1 MKQLH
6 NRIDWQT
13 AFQLVGEVA
22 TKHAS
27 VEVGCKSLG
36 VSRAHL
42 YRLVR
47 RWFQWQQRE
56 PSKEWLCSARKRRTS
71 QLPEPVQAF
80 LRKEVTYLTEKST
93 HFRNHFNF
101 SLLAQQCHQ
110 EFKKRFSRQT
120 IRHWAIEA
128 GVFNPEVHE
137 TAKALTRFDVGSV
150 GELFQHDSS
159 PHLWVP
165 ATGRRDA
172 LILTVDDHSRKIV
185 GARLVPHDTSWH
197 HLCVVRQ
204 TLETFGRPIAY
215 YTDNH
220 MIFLPGND
228 LNAQFSRALHAL
240 DVEPRLTGK
249 GHPEAKGKVEKRFDY
264 LQRRIPY
271 LCERY
276 RIKNLT
282 AANKILDEQVA
293 YFNECHVHAETKETP
308 DQRWKRALQEG
319 RCHLR
324 ELPPKISL
332 DLVFGLHYTRK
343 LKKDG
348 SFVFRGNR
356 FEIPHGPRYGAVSV
370 VLHPPFGRRTH
381 HQLSV
386 LWKGSRLRQFILP
399 AGSVTW
405 RPL

>member
-1 MKQLH
+1 M
-6 NRIDWQT
+6 DWQT
-13 AFQLVGEVA
+13 AFQLVGDVA
-22 TKHAS
+22 TRHTTI
-27 VEVGCKSLG
+27 EVGCKSLG
-36 VSRAHL
+36 ISRAHL

-47 RWFQWQQRE
+47 RWFEWQERE
-56 PSKEWLCSARKRRTS
+56 LSKNWLSSPRHPRESR
-71 QLPEPVQAF
+71 LPEKVQSF
-80 LRKEVTYLTEKST
+80 LRHEIRYLTEHST

-101 SLLAQQCHQ
+101 ALLAQQCHQ

-120 IRHWAIEA
+120 IRHWAIQEKL
-128 GVFNPEVHE
+128 FIPEVHE
-137 TAKALTRFDVGSV
+137 TAKALTRFDVGAV

-165 ATGRRDA
+165 ATNRTDA
-172 LILTVDDHSRKIV
+172 LILTIDDHSRKIV

-197 HLCVVRQ
+197 HLCVVR
-204 TLETFGRPIAY
+204 ETVETYGRPIAY

-228 LNAQFSRALHAL
+228 LNAQFTRALYAL
-240 DVEPRLTGK
+240 EIDPRLTGK

-276 RIKNLT
+276 HIKNLT

-293 YFNECHVHAETKETP
+293 YFNDCHVHAETNETP
-308 DQRWKRALQEG
+308 NQRWKRAVQEG

-324 ELPPKISL
+324 DLPAKLQL
-332 DLVFGLHYTRK
+332 DLIFGLHYIRH

-348 SFVFRGNR
+348 SFVYNGNR
-356 FEIPHGPRYGAVSV
+356 FEIPHGPRYGEVSV

-381 HQLSV
+381 TQLSA
-386 LWKGSRLRQFILP
+386 LWKGQCLRQWIRP
-399 AGSVTW
+399 AGLITW
-405 RPL
+405 KPL

>member
-6 NRIDWQT
+6 NRMNWQA
-13 AFQLVGEVA
+13 AFQIVGQAA
-22 TKHAS
+22 TKHMA
-27 VEVGCKSLG
+27 VAVACRSLG

-47 RWFQWQQRE
+47 RWFEWQQKPVSEAWICSPRKKRE
-56 PSKEWLCSARKRRTS
+56 SR
-71 QLPEPVQAF
+71 LPGPVQAF
-80 LRKEVTYLTEKST
+80 LRKEIDYLTKKSI
-93 HFRNHFNF
+93 HFRDHFNF
-101 SLLAQQCHQ
+101 SRLAQQCHQ

-120 IRHWAIEA
+120 IRHWAIQEKL
-128 GVFNPEVHE
+128 FDPEVHE
-137 TAKALTRFDVGSV
+137 TAKALRRFDVGSI

-165 ATGRRDA
+165 ATLRSDV
-172 LILTVDDHSRKIV
+172 LILTIDDHSRKIV
-185 GARLVPHDTSWH
+185 GARLVPRDTSFH

-204 TLETFGRPIAY
+204 TLETYGRPIAY

-220 MIFLPGND
+220 MIFQPSTD
-228 LNAQFSRALHAL
+228 LHAQFSRALETL
-240 DVEPRLTGK
+240 DIDARLAGK
-249 GHPEAKGKVEKRFDY
+249 GQPQAKGKVEKRFDY

-276 RIKNLT
+276 HIKNLT
-282 AANKILDEQVA
+282 AANRILDEQVA
-293 YFNECHVHAETKETP
+293 YFNDCHVHAETKETP
-308 DQRWKRALQEG
+308 NQRWKRALQEG

-324 ELPPKISL
+324 DLPPAVQL
-332 DLVFGLHYTRK
+332 DFIFGLHEPRR

-348 SFVFRGNR
+348 SFVFGGTR
-356 FEIPHGPRYGAVSV
+356 FEIPRGPRYGDVTV
-370 VLHPPFGRRTH
+370 VLHPPFGRRTYT
-381 HQLSV
+381 QLSV
-386 LWKGSRLRQFILP
+386 LWKKQCLRQWIRP

>member
-1 MKQLH
+1 MKQLY
-6 NRIDWQT
+6 NRMDWQT

-22 TKHAS
+22 TKLAS
-27 VEVGCKSLG
+27 VGVGCKSLG
-36 VSRAHL
+36 VSRSHL

-47 RWFQWQQRE
+47 RWFEWQQKT
-56 PSKEWLCSARKRRTS
+56 PSSEWLCSPRQKRES
-71 QLPEPVQAF
+71 KLPEKVQTF
-80 LRKEVTYLTEKST
+80 LRKEITHLTEKSI

-110 EFKKRFSRQT
+110 EFEKRFSRQT
-120 IRHWAIEA
+120 IRHWAIQESL
-128 GVFNPEVHE
+128 FNPEIHE

-165 ATGRRDA
+165 ATNRTDT
-172 LILTVDDHSRKIV
+172 LILTIDDHSRKIV
-185 GARLVPHDTSWH
+185 GAKLVPHDTSWH

-204 TLETFGRPIAY
+204 TLETYGRPIAY

-240 DVEPRLTGK
+240 EIDPRLTGK

-271 LCERY
+271 FCERY
-276 RIKNLT
+276 HIKNLT
-282 AANKILDEQVA
+282 AANKILDEQVD
-293 YFNECHVHAETKETP
+293 YFNDCHVHAETKETP
-308 DQRWKRALQEG
+308 NQRWKRALQEG

-324 ELPPKISL
+324 ELPAKLQL
-332 DLVFGLHYTRK
+332 DLIFGLHYPRH

-348 SFVFRGNR
+348 SFVFKGNR
-356 FEIPHGPRYGAVSV
+356 FEILRGPRYGEVTV

-381 HQLSV
+381 TQLSV
-386 LWKGSRLRQFILP
+386 LWDGQCLRQWILS
-399 AGSVTW
+399 AGSITW

>member
-6 NRIDWQT
+6 NRMNWQT
-13 AFQLVGEVA
+13 AWQIVSEVA
-22 TKHAS
+22 TKHMKIP
-27 VEVGCKSLG
+27 VGCKSLG

-47 RWFQWQQRE
+47 RWFQWNQKE
-56 PSKEWLCSARKRRTS
+56 LSPEWLCSRREPRDS
-71 QLPEPVQAF
+71 SLPEKVQDF
-80 LRKEVTYLTEKST
+80 LRKEILYLTQKSI
-93 HFRNHFNF
+93 HFRDHFNF
-101 SLLAQQCHQ
+101 SLLAQMCHQ

-120 IRHWAIEA
+120 VRRWAIREKL
-128 GVFNPEVHE
+128 FIPEIHSTV
-137 TAKALTRFDVGSV
+137 KALTRFDVGSV

-165 ATGRRDA
+165 ATVRSDV
-172 LILTVDDHSRKIV
+172 LILTIDDHSRKIV
-185 GARLVPHDTSWH
+185 GAKLVPRDTSWH

-204 TLETFGRPIAY
+204 TLETYGRPIAY

-220 MIFLPGND
+220 MIFQPSTD
-228 LNAQFSRALHAL
+228 LHAQFSRALVAL
-240 DVEPRLTGK
+240 DIDARLAGK
-249 GHPEAKGKVEKRFDY
+249 GQPQAKGKVEKRFDY

-276 RIKNLT
+276 HIKNLT
-282 AANKILDEQVA
+282 AANRILDQEVA
-293 YFNECHVHAETKETP
+293 YFNDCHVHAETKETP
-308 DQRWKRALQEG
+308 NQRWKRALQEG

-324 ELPPKISL
+324 DLPTTVQL
-332 DLVFGLHYTRK
+332 DIIFGLHEKRS

-348 SFVFRGNR
+348 SFVFGGTR
-356 FEIPHGPRYGAVSV
+356 FEIPRGPRYGEVTV

-381 HQLSV
+381 TQLSV
-386 LWKGSRLRQFILP
+386 LWKNECLRQWIRP
-399 AGSVTW
+399 AGSLTW